1 MDKLTI
7 GSAKDSPTHQFKNL
21 KNVTIDFD
29 QDHWVTVV
37 IGWNGTGKSNVLE
50 ALAIIFRDLITYKG
64 VSAEKR
70 KEVPRFAF
78 KLSYRMGAGENL
90 RHIHID
96 ADPDREKDALL
107 IRIADSRQI
116 EQDNA
121 VRSVLDFGDDTD
133 RTPQGESIKLMAFL
147 NSDPEYLP
155 RYVFSYYSG
164 ESSRMHEV
172 FRPYL
177 ETYDNKLRNGED
189 PGLKRLFYA
198 LPVHSQFVLLA
209 FMIKQSTEVRE
220 LLENDMGI
228 DPDEGIESVLF
239 VLKQPGWSKRRGKKK
254 VSAAG
259 DDRFWGSKGVVQIF
273 LDRLQGIALAPIRI
287 KRDKQITLWNKE
299 STEFQYL
306 FVKDIDALRRL
317 VGEQLP
323 AHFFRDLESTYVSEL
338 IEEVRIRV
346 RLKKNDGSVTFR
358 ELSEGEQQLLTVLG
372 LLRFT
377 AEEESLFL
385 LDEPDTHLNPR
396 WSVDYIA
403 YLKEF
408 IANGTTQQETSHIL
422 LTTHNPL
429 AIAELAREQ
438 VQILRLHKHDGHRQI
453 VACYPEMAPRGMGYA
468 AIVTSDMFGIASSL
482 DHPTQ
487 ELLETQRAFA
497 AKDKLTADE
506 QGELD
511 GINAQ
516 LDRLGFRFFHPD
528 DEYSRYLRLRNELL
542 VQQFNTE
549 QPKELAKNAV
559 QMSRTEREDLA
570 KQLIAELLADEA
582 NSSRGTAP

>member
-1 MDKLTI
+1 MRLDKLTI
-7 GSAKDSPTHQFKNL
+7 GSAKESPTHQFKNL

-50 ALAIIFRDLITYKG
+50 ALAIIFRDLIAK
-64 VSAEKR
+64 KR
-70 KEVPRFAF
+70 TPAFAF
-78 KLSYRMGAGENL
+78 QLAYRMGAGETL
-90 RHIHID
+90 RHIRID
-96 ADPDREKDALL
+96 ADPDREKDPFIIRVATGPQILEEPLL
-107 IRIADSRQI
+107 SP
-116 EQDNA
+116 
-121 VRSVLDFGDDTD
+121 SVGNEGPKYAA
-133 RTPQGESIKLMAFL
+133 RGNSIKITSFL
-147 NSDPEYLP
+147 NGDSEYLP

-164 ESSRMHEV
+164 ESLRMHDV

-177 ETYDNKLRNGED
+177 ESFDSKLRNGED

-198 LPVHSQFVLLA
+198 MPVHSQFVLLA

-220 LLENDMGI
+220 LLENDLGI
-228 DPDEGIESVLF
+228 DPDEGVESVLF

-254 VSAAG
+254 VDAAG
-259 DDRFWGSKGVVQIF
+259 DERFWGSKGVVQTF
-273 LDRLQGIALAPIRI
+273 LDRLQNIALAPVRI
-287 KRDKQITLWNKE
+287 KRVKQITLWNE
-299 STEFQYL
+299 ETTEFQYL

-323 AHFFRDLESTYVSEL
+323 AQFFRDLESTHVSEL

-396 WSVDYIA
+396 WSVDYIS
-403 YLKEF
+403 YLKQF
-408 IANGTTQQETSHIL
+408 IASSTRQEETSHIL

-429 AIAELAREQ
+429 AIAELDREQ
-438 VQILRLHKHDGHRQI
+438 VQILRMHKQDGHRQI
-453 VACYPEMAPRGMGYA
+453 LACYPEMAPRGMGYA
-468 AIVTSDMFGIASSL
+468 AIVMSDMFGITSSL
-482 DHPTQ
+482 DQPTQ
-487 ELLETQRAFA
+487 ELLETQRVFA
-497 AKDKLTADE
+497 AKDELLPAE

-511 GINAQ
+511 LINAQ

-528 DEYSRYLRLRNELL
+528 DEYSRYLRLRNDALMER
-542 VQQFNTE
+542 FKTE
-549 QPKELAKNAV
+549 RPSEIAKNV
-559 QMSRTEREDLA
+559 IQMSRAEREDLA
-570 KQLIAELLADEA
+570 KRLIAELLAEEGDFSQEK
-582 NSSRGTAP
+582 TP